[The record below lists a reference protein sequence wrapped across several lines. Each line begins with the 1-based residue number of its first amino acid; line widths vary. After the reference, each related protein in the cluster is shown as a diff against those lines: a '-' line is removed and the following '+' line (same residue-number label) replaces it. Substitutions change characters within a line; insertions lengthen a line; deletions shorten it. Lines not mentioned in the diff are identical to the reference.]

1 MVFSK
6 ATRELSLEEDLIM
19 IRAALG
25 FFVLAIIAYF
35 LGAGGVAGLSMEIG
49 RIIVMVFLVLAG
61 ISFLGAL
68 FTGRNSPRLP

>member
-1 MVFSK
+1 
-6 ATRELSLEEDLIM
+6 M

-25 FFVLAIIAYF
+25 FFVLALIAYF

-49 RIIVMVFLVLAG
+49 RIIVTVFLILAG

-68 FTGRNSPRLP
+68 FTGRSGPRIP